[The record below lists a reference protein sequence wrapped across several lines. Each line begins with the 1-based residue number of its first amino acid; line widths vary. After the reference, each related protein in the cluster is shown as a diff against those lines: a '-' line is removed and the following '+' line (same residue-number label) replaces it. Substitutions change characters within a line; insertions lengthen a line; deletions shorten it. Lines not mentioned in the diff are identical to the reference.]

1 MSDLGTTF
9 SYNLLIL
16 TFSFCPINELH
27 ELGKVH
33 ALRLERIITLRLTY
47 TLVRHFLTGLN
58 ALSKSSKQS

>member
-1 MSDLGTTF
+1 MSDLGTIF
-9 SYNLLIL
+9 SYNLLFL

-47 TLVRHFLTGLN
+47 HIGK
-58 ALSKSSKQS
+58 ALFNRT